1 MEKTITIEGKSIR
14 LKTSGA
20 LPLRFKAQFHKDYF
34 SELLKLAPAIERLD
48 KKEKDLTAEDLAAID
63 FDVFYN
69 IIWTLAKTA
78 DPTIPEP
85 LTWLDE
91 FETFPIMDI
100 LVDCQDM
107 LLASIGTKKKVP
119 MKAPGNR

>member
-1 MEKTITIEGKSIR
+1 LEKTIVIDGKSIR

-34 SELLKLAPAIERLD
+34 SELMKLAPAIERLD
-48 KKEKDLTAEDLAAID
+48 QKKDELTAEDLAAID

-78 DPTIPEP
+78 DPSIPEP

-91 FETFPIMDI
+91 FEEFPIMDI
-100 LVDCQDM
+100 LVECQDM
-107 LLASIGTKKKVP
+107 LISSIGTKKKVP
-119 MKAPGNR
+119 MKEPGIR